1 MKTITKSILEAFHGA
16 LLEKADNE
24 LLRVL
29 ANIADINTSATKKR
43 KITIELEFVPA
54 NDRKR
59 VRVLA
64 SAKSK
69 IEPTAP
75 IETTLFTVSEVD
87 QETGVVKTQL
97 HEVMD
102 VPPGQINLDGVIA
115 EQEIILIGISDLQV
129 KKESNAQA

>member
-1 MKTITKSILEAFHGA
+1 MKKVKRSILEAFHGA

-24 LLRVL
+24 LERVL
-29 ANIADINTSATKKR
+29 ANIADINTNATKKR
-43 KITIELEFVPA
+43 KITIEIEFAPN

-59 VRVLA
+59 IRVLA

-75 IETTLFTVSEVD
+75 IETTLFTVTEVD
-87 QETGVVKTQL
+87 EDGVAKTQL

-102 VPPGQINLDGVIA
+102 IAPGQINLDGLIA
-115 EQEIILIGISDLQV
+115 EQEIILIGMPDIQV
-129 KKESNAQA
+129 KKENNAQA

>member
-1 MKTITKSILEAFHGA
+1 MKKTKKSILEAFHGA

-24 LLRVL
+24 LERVL
-29 ANIADINTSATKKR
+29 ANIADINTNATKKR
-43 KITIELEFVPA
+43 KITIEIEFAPN

-59 VRVLA
+59 IRVLA

-75 IETTLFTVSEVD
+75 IETTLFTVTEVD
-87 QETGVVKTQL
+87 EDGVAKTQL

-102 VPPGQINLDGVIA
+102 VPPGQINIDGEIA
-115 EQEIILIGISDLQV
+115 EQEIILIGISDYQAN
-129 KKESNAQA
+129 KESNAQA